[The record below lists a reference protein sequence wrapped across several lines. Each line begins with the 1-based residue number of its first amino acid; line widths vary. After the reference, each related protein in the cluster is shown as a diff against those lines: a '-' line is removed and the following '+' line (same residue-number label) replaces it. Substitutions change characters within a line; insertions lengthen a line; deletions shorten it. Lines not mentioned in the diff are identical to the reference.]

1 MSILEIK
8 KLTSFMFPNADFEV
22 RKKDPDFVK
31 GHHQTF
37 FNDGYPFLLTSQIIT
52 PAENEIQF
60 YSFGESSLSICIS
73 DFQESLVELNNHTKE
88 PIPMNRFRPRYWI
101 FNVFWSTAIILF
113 HNIFYLSFCLDQYW
127 DLGASLCS
135 ILVEGCEPF
144 SEDLWTEI
152 KISKFT
158 FFGVR
163 LCYRC
168 KVKSFNL

>member
-1 MSILEIK
+1 
-8 KLTSFMFPNADFEV
+8 MFPNADFEV

-88 PIPMNRFRPRYWI
+88 PIPMNRFRP
-101 FNVFWSTAIILF
+101 
-113 HNIFYLSFCLDQYW
+113 
-127 DLGASLCS
+127 S

-168 KVKSFNL
+168 KIPTINQEIDCSRWS